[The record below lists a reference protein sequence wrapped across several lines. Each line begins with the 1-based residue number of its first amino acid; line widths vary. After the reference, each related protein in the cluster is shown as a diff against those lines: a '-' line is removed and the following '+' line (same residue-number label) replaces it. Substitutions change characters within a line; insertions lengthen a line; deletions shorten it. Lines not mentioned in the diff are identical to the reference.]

1 MIRRFIDRK
10 HRRDAGIAVLEH
22 LLPVC
27 ARMAREDRSQLLAYC
42 RIVIA
47 GLHQR
52 FGRVAQTETGEQRA
66 PECRFDRADGDP
78 STIRATIRRVVVR
91 AAIKKIAGTRRS
103 EEHTSELQSLLRI
116 SYAVFCLQKKKK
128 LNQYT

>member
-66 PECRFDRADGDP
+66 PECRLDRADGDP
-78 STIRATIRRVVVR
+78 ST
-91 AAIKKIAGTRRS
+91 RS
-103 EEHTSELQSLLRI
+103 EEHTSELQSLMRI
-116 SYAVFCLQKKKK
+116 SYAGFRLQKKK
-128 LNQYT
+128 

>member
-1 MIRRFIDRK
+1 
-10 HRRDAGIAVLEH
+10 
-22 LLPVC
+22 
-27 ARMAREDRSQLLAYC
+27 MAREDRSQLLAYC

-91 AAIKKIAGTRRS
+91 AAVKKIAGTRRPPAAIPAQAIDPPHQDPKS
-103 EEHTSELQSLLRI
+103 VVSGKSVTVRVDI
-116 SYAVFCLQKKKK
+116 GGAR
-128 LNQYT
+128 N

>member
-52 FGRVAQTETGEQRA
+52 FGRVAQTDTGEPRA
-66 PECRFDRADGDP
+66 TECRFDPAAGDP
-78 STIRATIRRVVVR
+78 PTLRATLRPVVVR
-91 AAIKKIAGTRRS
+91 ADIKQLAGTPRRPPA
-103 EEHTSELQSLLRI
+103 L
-116 SYAVFCLQKKKK
+116 
-128 LNQYT
+128 